1 MATMPPEL
9 STQASPGR
17 MRVQSAEAM
26 KRRYQAAAMK
36 APTKPR
42 STKATKDALVEERW
56 YEKRVKMAQARPSTE
71 MMKGRRM

>member
-1 MATMPPEL
+1 MPPEL
-9 STQASPGR
+9 RTQGSLGR

-42 STKATKDALVEERW
+42 SMRATKVALVDERW
-56 YEKRVKMAQARPSTE
+56 YEKMVKMAQARPRTE
-71 MMKGRRM
+71 MMKGRRMSR